1 MPKRKKMLRK
11 MQRKIQPLKKRN
23 SIRIRPRNQLIEDI
37 RFLLELKDKSA
48 DGKWDYQTIR
58 RIDEIGQSVGRQ

>member
-1 MPKRKKMLRK
+1 MREKLLRK
-11 MQRKIQPLKKRN
+11 MPGRTRLQNK
-23 SIRIRPRNQLIEDI
+23 LIEDI

-58 RIDEIGQSVGRQ
+58 RIDEIGQSVRHQ